1 MNANLSYMLSRVTSV
16 STQTFKLDPQNSTS
30 CSASGQI
37 RVNLPSNTLLSL
49 RSIRMLANV
58 TTGGSGARI
67 PAKINS
73 LIDRISL
80 EAGGVT
86 IDGSAMQQYG
96 LLCHAKAVHE
106 GSKDGPLSHAQMVRE
121 RSYHNGGPALVGTAN
136 ESYADANDPLCFTFD
151 HTFLGTCAPS
161 IIDLSLLPSAV
172 LCISLHGNEVL
183 SSVGGPELNSFVTN
197 GTQQPTF
204 ALSNIRFVCEALAL
218 GSGVY
223 DQLVQRKLADTGI
236 LELPF
241 KQYSTFIDT
250 HNGSTRF
257 HISCQSLD
265 RIWAVFRPSDYADKG
280 APEPVQG
287 HVHAGGFVCSTSNF
301 ATGPA
306 VEIGLPEY
314 DRGGIPGI
322 SEEKYLSMYHDCSI
336 ESNATIQF
344 QLNGSLTP
352 GWACSVPEWLEISRN
367 AVEPIPGGEIP
378 VKSLDQYR
386 SNYAVIC
393 HRLTLP
399 GASVREVAGQ
409 DTRSINLS
417 GAMNSTNVGANKN
430 VVLFLEHTSVL
441 QIGQNRTFAVVN

>member
-1 MNANLSYMLSRVTSV
+1 
-16 STQTFKLDPQNSTS
+16 
-30 CSASGQI
+30 
-37 RVNLPSNTLLSL
+37 
-49 RSIRMLANV
+49 
-58 TTGGSGARI
+58 
-67 PAKINS
+67 
-73 LIDRISL
+73 
-80 EAGGVT
+80 
-86 IDGSAMQQYG
+86 
-96 LLCHAKAVHE
+96 
-106 GSKDGPLSHAQMVRE
+106 MVRE
-121 RSYHNGGPALVGTAN
+121 RSYHNGGAALTGTAN
-136 ESYADANDPLCFTFD
+136 ESYASANDPFCFTFD

-161 IIDLSLLPSAV
+161 IIDTSTVSNMCLV
-172 LCISLHGNEVL
+172 LHLHGNEVL
-183 SSVGGPELNSFVTN
+183 SSVGGPALTSFVTD
-197 GTQQPTF
+197 GTQVPTF

-223 DQLVQRKLADTGI
+223 DQLVARKLAETGV

-241 KQYSTFIDT
+241 KQYSTVLDT

-287 HVHAGGFVCSTSNF
+287 HVLAGGFVCSTSNF
-301 ATGPA
+301 STGAA
-306 VEIGLPEY
+306 VEVGLPEY
-314 DRGGIPGI
+314 DRGGVPGI
-322 SEEKYLSMYHDCSI
+322 SDEKYVSKYHDCSI
-336 ESNATIQF
+336 ESDATIQL

-352 GWACSVPEWLEISRN
+352 GFPASVPEWLEISRN

-386 SNYAVIC
+386 SNFAVLC

-399 GASVREVAGQ
+399 GAGVREIAGV
-409 DTRSINLS
+409 DSRGINLS
-417 GAMNSTNVGANKN
+417 GSMNTTNVGQNKN

>member
-1 MNANLSYMLSRVTSV
+1 MNANLSYMLSRVSSV

-37 RVNLPSNTLLSL
+37 RVAMPSNTLLSL
-49 RSIRMLANV
+49 KSIKMIANV
-58 TTGGSGARI
+58 TTGGSGARL

-86 IDGSAMQQYG
+86 IDGASMQQYG
-96 LLCHAKAVHE
+96 LLCHAKSVHE

-121 RSYHNGGPALVGTAN
+121 RSYHNGGAALVGTAN
-136 ESYADANDPLCFTFD
+136 ETYASANDPFCFTFD
-151 HTFLGTCAPS
+151 HTFLGSCAPS
-161 IIDLSLLPSAV
+161 IIDTSLLPDMV
-172 LCISLHGNEVL
+172 LVLHLHGNEVL
-183 SSVGGPELNSFVTN
+183 SSVGGPAFTSFVTD
-197 GTQQPTF
+197 GTQVPTF

-223 DQLVQRKLADTGI
+223 DQLVQRKLADTGV

-241 KQYSTFIDT
+241 KQYSTVIDT

-287 HVHAGGFVCSTSNF
+287 HVLAGGFVCSTSNF
-301 ATGPA
+301 STGAA
-306 VEIGLPEY
+306 VEVGLPEY
-314 DRGGIPGI
+314 DRGGVPGI
-322 SEEKYLSMYHDCSI
+322 SDEKYVSKYHDCSI
-336 ESNATIQF
+336 ESDATMQF

-352 GWACSVPEWLEISRN
+352 GFAATVPDWLEISRN

-378 VKSLDQYR
+378 VKSLDQFR
-386 SNYAVIC
+386 SNYAVVC

-399 GASVREVAGQ
+399 GAGVREIAGT
-409 DTRSINLS
+409 DTRGINLS
-417 GAMNSTNVGANKN
+417 GSLNTTNVGANKN
-430 VVLFLEHTSVL
+430 VVLYLEHTSVL
-441 QIGQNRTFAVVN
+441 QIGQNKQFAVVN

>member
-16 STQTFKLDPQNSTS
+16 SSQSFKLDPQNSTS

-37 RVNLPSNTLLSL
+37 RVALPSNTLLNL
-49 RSIRMLANV
+49 KSIKMIANV

-73 LIDRISL
+73 LIDRVSL

-86 IDGSAMQQYG
+86 IDGASMQRYG

-121 RSYHNGGPALVGTAN
+121 RSYHNGGAALVGTAN
-136 ESYADANDPLCFTFD
+136 ESYADANDPFAFSFD
-151 HTFLGTCAPS
+151 YTFLGTCAPS
-161 IIDLSLLPSAV
+161 IIDTSLLPDMV
-172 LCISLHGNEVL
+172 LCIQLHGNEVL
-183 SSVGGPELNSFVTN
+183 SSVGGPELSSFVTN
-197 GTQQPTF
+197 GTQEPTF

-223 DQLVQRKLADTGI
+223 DQLVQRKLADTGV

-241 KQYSTFIDT
+241 KQYSTVQDT

-287 HVHAGGFVCSTSNF
+287 HVLAGGFVSASSANFSN
-301 ATGPA
+301 A

-322 SEEKYLSMYHDCSI
+322 SEEKYLSKYHDCSI

-352 GWACSVPEWLEISRN
+352 GFPATVPEWLEISRN

-378 VKSLDQYR
+378 VKSLDQFR
-386 SNYAVIC
+386 SNYAVVC

-399 GASVREVAGQ
+399 GASVREVAGL
-409 DTRSINLS
+409 DGRGINLICSINT
-417 GAMNSTNVGANKN
+417 TNVGANKN

-441 QIGQNRTFAVVN
+441 QIGQNKQFAVVN